1 MKTLLL
7 TTPQGQI
14 ETGFLDEFI
23 SAKPTE
29 WHIEVSPSGSLGQLS
44 ISPDITIVQLNDETR
59 PAEVKTIIPRLAQ
72 LQAKSGQG
80 SYVMFA
86 LRRMARLALAKAK
99 ARQKRIDDILNEI
112 YKRLKEFP
120 NPERV
125 DVSVEGSELKAK
137 LNLIEAK
144 IETAPPR
151 TSPLDRIKE
160 VAESAQDLRAPS
172 GNISAERVAT
182 LYGVSVSQLAAWLG
196 RSRQAV
202 TKTPDADSLQ
212 PGLSFFER
220 VARLRLVLK
229 NDAAF
234 RKWLRTPQK
243 SLHEA
248 SPLALMA
255 KGQGQVITDLVEDM
269 LTGAPT

>member
-151 TSPLDRIKE
+151 TSPLDRTKE
-160 VAESAQDLRAPS
+160 AE
-172 GNISAERVAT
+172 
-182 LYGVSVSQLAAWLG
+182 
-196 RSRQAV
+196 
-202 TKTPDADSLQ
+202 
-212 PGLSFFER
+212 
-220 VARLRLVLK
+220 
-229 NDAAF
+229 
-234 RKWLRTPQK
+234 K
-243 SLHEA
+243 SE
-248 SPLALMA
+248 
-255 KGQGQVITDLVEDM
+255 K
-269 LTGAPT
+269 